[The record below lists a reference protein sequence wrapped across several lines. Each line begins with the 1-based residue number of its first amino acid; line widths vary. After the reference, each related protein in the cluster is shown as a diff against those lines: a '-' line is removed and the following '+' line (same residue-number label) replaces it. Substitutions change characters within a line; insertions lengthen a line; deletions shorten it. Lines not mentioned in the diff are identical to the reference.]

1 MNKFLNK
8 NTVLKSAKGL
18 SGFFLFFFLFS
29 LALNAYE
36 PVLQSSSVQNWEKGT
51 IESLIKLDMNKSGF
65 YLPSDR
71 DAAFNTIEKYMPS
84 LLKDIYLSV
93 IVDSS
98 HRLGNYLAEEKVN
111 LNTINKII
119 EKGNYKN
126 PHFSNDMSNALI
138 KTSTELHEIA
148 KLFIKHNTP

>member
-8 NTVLKSAKGL
+8 NTALKNAKGL
-18 SGFFLFFFLFS
+18 SGFFLFFFLFN

-71 DAAFNTIEKYMPS
+71 VR
-84 LLKDIYLSV
+84 LL
-93 IVDSS
+93 
-98 HRLGNYLAEEKVN
+98 
-111 LNTINKII
+111 TQ
-119 EKGNYKN
+119 
-126 PHFSNDMSNALI
+126 
-138 KTSTELHEIA
+138 
-148 KLFIKHNTP
+148 